1 MSTKLPTFCLCYNKT
16 MPQRLYKILL
26 ILGIFAVLVV
36 APAFW
41 YLYNPTHQLEVI
53 FFDIGQGD
61 AILIKT
67 PFGQNVLIDGGP
79 DNTVIKRL
87 SENLAWWDKKI
98 DLMILTH
105 PHDDHVSGLIDVIKR
120 YKVEKILY
128 TGVVHSSPNYL
139 VWLELIRDRKIP
151 LTIIDRPQIIEFGEN
166 CELQIIYPRESLLG
180 KEVSNLNNSS
190 IVIQLVYR
198 QTKFLLAGDIE
209 LEAEQEL
216 LASGIDLSAN
226 IFKANH
232 HGSDTSNSKEFLQA
246 VQPEIVV
253 IQVGDNNFG
262 HPSRRVIKRLER
274 IGAQVFR
281 NDLDG
286 TVKLIS
292 DGKEVNIKN
301 N

>member
-1 MSTKLPTFCLCYNKT
+1 
-16 MPQRLYKILL
+16 MPHKLYKILL
-26 ILGIFAVLVV
+26 ILGIVAVIV
-36 APAFW
+36 AIPAFW
-41 YLYNPTHQLEVI
+41 LTYQAASDLEVV
-53 FFDIGQGD
+53 FLDIGQGD

-67 PFGQNVLIDGGP
+67 PYGQNILIDGGP

-87 SENLAWWDKKI
+87 AENFSWWDKKI

-128 TGVVHSSPNYL
+128 TGVVHSSPDYL
-139 VWLELIRDRKIP
+139 AWLELIRDRKIP

-166 CELQIIYPRESLLG
+166 CGLQIIYPRESLLG

-190 IVIQLVYR
+190 IVAKLVYG

-209 LEAEQEL
+209 LEVEQEL
-216 LASGIDLSAN
+216 LNSGTDLSAQV
-226 IFKANH
+226 FKANH
-232 HGSDTSNSKEFLQA
+232 HGSDTSNSTEFLQA

-253 IQVGDNNFG
+253 IQVGADNNFG
-262 HPSRRVIKRLER
+262 HPSRRVIKRIER

-292 DGKEVNIKN
+292 DGERIIN
-301 N
+301 NP

>member
-1 MSTKLPTFCLCYNKT
+1 M
-16 MPQRLYKILL
+16 
-26 ILGIFAVLVV
+26 V
-36 APAFW
+36 AIPAFW
-41 YLYNPTHQLEVI
+41 LTYQAANDLEVV
-53 FFDIGQGD
+53 FLDIGQGD

-67 PFGQNVLIDGGP
+67 PYGQNILIDGGP

-87 SENLAWWDKKI
+87 AENFSWWDKKI

-128 TGVVHSSPNYL
+128 TGVVHSSPDYL
-139 VWLELIRDRKIP
+139 AWLELIRDRKIP

-166 CELQIIYPRESLLG
+166 CELQIIYPHESLLG

-190 IVIQLVYR
+190 IVAKLVYG

-209 LEAEQEL
+209 LEVEQEL
-216 LASGIDLSAN
+216 LNLTPHRRQGFGGQASPSPFKGEGNLIDLSAQV
-226 IFKANH
+226 FKANH
-232 HGSDTSNSKEFLQA
+232 HGSDTSNSTEFLQA

-253 IQVGDNNFG
+253 IQVGADNNFG

-286 TVKLIS
+286 TVRVVS
-292 DGKEVNIKN
+292 DGESIDLIK
-301 N
+301 

>member
-1 MSTKLPTFCLCYNKT
+1 
-16 MPQRLYKILL
+16 MPQKFYKILL
-26 ILGIFAVLVV
+26 ILGIVAVLV
-36 APAFW
+36 AIPAFW
-41 YLYNPTHQLEVI
+41 LTYQAASNLEVA
-53 FFDIGQGD
+53 FLDVGQGD

-67 PFGQNVLIDGGP
+67 PYGQNVLIDGGS
-79 DNTVIKRL
+79 DNIVIKRL
-87 SENLAWWDKKI
+87 SENLGWWDRKI
-98 DLMILTH
+98 DLMVLTH
-105 PHDDHVSGLIDVIKR
+105 PHSDHVTGLIDVIKR

-128 TGVVHSSPNYL
+128 TGVVHNSPDYL

-151 LTIIDRPQIIEFGEN
+151 LIIIDRPQVIELGED

-190 IVIQLVYR
+190 IAAKLVYG
-198 QTKFLLAGDIE
+198 QTKFLFAGDIE
-209 LEAEQEL
+209 LEVEQEL
-216 LASGIDLSAN
+216 LAGGVDLGAN
-226 IFKANH
+226 VFKANH
-232 HGSDTSNSKEFLQA
+232 HGSNTSNSQEFLQA

-253 IQVGDNNFG
+253 IQVGDNDFG
-262 HPSRRVIKRLER
+262 HPSRRVIKRLKR
-274 IGAQVFR
+274 INAQVFR

>member
-1 MSTKLPTFCLCYNKT
+1 
-16 MPQRLYKILL
+16 MPQKLYKILL
-26 ILGIFAVLVV
+26 ILGIFTVLVV
-36 APAFW
+36 APVFW
-41 YLYNPTHQLEVI
+41 YLYNPIHQLEVV

-190 IVIQLVYR
+190 IVIQLVYG

-274 IGAQVFR
+274 IGAQIFR

-292 DGKEVNIKN
+292 DGESIIN
-301 N
+301 NP

>member
-1 MSTKLPTFCLCYNKT
+1 
-16 MPQRLYKILL
+16 
-26 ILGIFAVLVV
+26 
-36 APAFW
+36 
-41 YLYNPTHQLEVI
+41 
-53 FFDIGQGD
+53 
-61 AILIKT
+61 
-67 PFGQNVLIDGGP
+67 
-79 DNTVIKRL
+79 
-87 SENLAWWDKKI
+87 
-98 DLMILTH
+98 TH

-190 IVIQLVYR
+190 IVIQLVYG

>member
-1 MSTKLPTFCLCYNKT
+1 
-16 MPQRLYKILL
+16 MPRKFYKILL
-26 ILGIFAVLVV
+26 ILGIV
-36 APAFW
+36 AILAAIPAFW
-41 YLYNPTHQLEVI
+41 LNYQAASDLEVD
-53 FFDIGQGD
+53 FLDVGQGD

-67 PFGQNVLIDGGP
+67 PYGQNVLIDGGS
-79 DNTVIKRL
+79 DNIVIKRL
-87 SENLAWWDKKI
+87 SENLGWWDKKI

-105 PHDDHVSGLIDVIKR
+105 PHDDHVTGLIDVIKR

-139 VWLELIRDRKIP
+139 AWLELIRDRKIQ
-151 LTIIDRPQIIEFGEN
+151 LIIIDRPQVIELGGN
-166 CELQIIYPRESLLG
+166 CELQIIYPRGSLLG

-190 IVIQLVYR
+190 IVVKLVYG

-216 LASGIDLSAN
+216 LNSGIDLGADV
-226 IFKANH
+226 FKANH
-232 HGSDTSNSKEFLQA
+232 HGSDTSNSQEFLQA
-246 VQPEIVV
+246 VQPEIAV
-253 IQVGDNNFG
+253 IQVGVDNNFG

-286 TVKLIS
+286 TVRIVS
-292 DGKEVNIKN
+292 DGETINLIIN
-301 N
+301 

>member
-1 MSTKLPTFCLCYNKT
+1 
-16 MPQRLYKILL
+16 
-26 ILGIFAVLVV
+26 
-36 APAFW
+36 
-41 YLYNPTHQLEVI
+41 
-53 FFDIGQGD
+53 
-61 AILIKT
+61 
-67 PFGQNVLIDGGP
+67 
-79 DNTVIKRL
+79 
-87 SENLAWWDKKI
+87 
-98 DLMILTH
+98 TH
-105 PHDDHVSGLIDVIKR
+105 PHDDHVTGLIDVIKR

-190 IVIQLVYR
+190 IVIQLVYG

-209 LEAEQEL
+209 LEVEQEL
-216 LASGIDLSAN
+216 LGSGIDLSAN
-226 IFKANH
+226 VFKANH

-274 IGAQVFR
+274 IGAQIFR

-292 DGKEVNIKN
+292 DGESIIN
-301 N
+301 NP